1 MQKQAQQRERARRPN
16 AGRTR
21 LLWLATLA
29 TPLLLVGACEGLAR
43 LTAAPRTADDP
54 MLQLVGAP
62 SFFER
67 TEIDGRPHVRVAHD
81 EVYSRRNIV
90 FATEKAPG
98 SFRVFCLGGSA
109 SAGWPH
115 PVGES
120 YSAYLEQALRRS
132 APRQP
137 IEVIN
142 VSAHAYAAYR
152 VRLLFDRVLEF
163 EPDLLV
169 LYTGNNEFLEKRRYL
184 PAREHLDPVL
194 AIANRSAAVRLL
206 RSGIV
211 RLFFPDN
218 VLAGAR
224 REHVA
229 YEQWSKVRRVALT
242 LRDDPAQFEQ
252 VKAHY
257 ELSVEVMV
265 REAAA
270 RGVPV
275 ILVSVPV
282 NLRDWQPNVSTHGL
296 VGDSLTRWQTA
307 FRAGRRALLQGDA
320 DAARERLEEAVA
332 LAPQHAES
340 HYQLA
345 RSLERR
351 GDAPRALAHYR
362 RANDLDRNPFRALS
376 DFNTR
381 LRAIAVRHPNAHLA
395 DAESAFLAASAP
407 RAPGF
412 GLFLDYVHPTRR
424 GNLTLARTVFDVIA
438 SHQLLGDPP
447 RRRFEAAPSQ
457 HYDEARDLR
466 LQRTLVM
473 LFAMMHQYES
483 LIAKAKPYTAA
494 PADRAPFMHR
504 AFTVFSDVVDLDR
517 RRVLGLPVDP
527 DEAARVEADLED
539 FYRERFP
546 TPDESAAD
554 AARG

>member
-1 MQKQAQQRERARRPN
+1 MQRQARRRKLAQVRN
-16 AGRTR
+16 GDRTR

-29 TPLLLVGACEGLAR
+29 TPLLLGGACEGLAR
-43 LTAAPRTADDP
+43 LTAAPRAANDP

-67 TEIDGRPHVRVAHD
+67 TEIDGRPHIRVAHD

-115 PVGES
+115 PASES
-120 YSAYLEQALRRS
+120 YSATLEQALRRS
-132 APRQP
+132 TPRRS

-169 LYTGNNEFLEKRRYL
+169 LYTGNNEFLEKRTYL

-218 VLAGAR
+218 VLASAR

-242 LRDDPAQFEQ
+242 LREDPAQFEQ

-257 ELSVEVMV
+257 ALTVEAMV

-320 DAARERLEEAVA
+320 DAARERFEEAVA
-332 LAPQHAES
+332 LAPQHADS
-340 HYQLA
+340 HYRLA
-345 RSLERR
+345 RSLERT

-381 LRAIAVRHPNAHLA
+381 LRAIAARHPNAYLA
-395 DAESAFLAASAP
+395 DAEAAFLAASAP

-412 GLFLDYVHPTRR
+412 GLFLDYVHPTRQ
-424 GNLTLARTVFDVIA
+424 GNWTLARTVFDVIA
-438 SHQLLGDPP
+438 SQRLLGDSP
-447 RRRFEAAPSQ
+447 RRRFEAVPSP
-457 HYDEARDLR
+457 HYDEVRDLR
-466 LQRTLVM
+466 LQRTLIL
-473 LFAMMHQYES
+473 LFAMMHQDES
-483 LIAKAKPYTAA
+483 LVAKVRPYTAA
-494 PADRAPFMHR
+494 PAERAPFMHR
-504 AFTVFSDVVDLDR
+504 AFTVFSDVVDLDH

-527 DEAARVEADLED
+527 DEAARVEANLER
-539 FYRERFP
+539 FYRERLP
-546 TPDESAAD
+546 TPEEPGPAP
-554 AARG
+554 ARS

>member
-1 MQKQAQQRERARRPN
+1 MTSPARH
-16 AGRTR
+16 A
-21 LLWLATLA
+21 ATA
-29 TPLLLVGACEGLAR
+29 
-43 LTAAPRTADDP
+43 
-54 MLQLVGAP
+54 
-62 SFFER
+62 
-67 TEIDGRPHVRVAHD
+67 
-81 EVYSRRNIV
+81 
-90 FATEKAPG
+90 
-98 SFRVFCLGGSA
+98 A
-109 SAGWPH
+109 SAGRFLRGSCSSPT
-115 PVGES
+115 S
-120 YSAYLEQALRRS
+120 RRS
-132 APRQP
+132 
-137 IEVIN
+137 
-142 VSAHAYAAYR
+142 S
-152 VRLLFDRVLEF
+152 
-163 EPDLLV
+163 
-169 LYTGNNEFLEKRRYL
+169 LYTGNNEFLEKRTYL
-184 PAREHLDPVL
+184 PMREHLDPVL

-242 LRDDPAQFEQ
+242 LREDPAQFEQ

-257 ELSVEVMV
+257 AWTVEAMV

-296 VGDSLTRWQTA
+296 VGDSLERWQTA

-320 DAARERLEEAVA
+320 EAARERLEEAVA

-340 HYQLA
+340 HYRLA
-345 RSLERR
+345 RSLERT

-381 LRAIAVRHPNAHLA
+381 LRAIAEQHPNAYLA
-395 DAESAFLAASAP
+395 DAEAAFLAASAP

-412 GLFLDYVHPTRR
+412 GLFLDYVHPTRQ
-424 GNLTLARTVFDVIA
+424 GNWTLARTVFDVIA
-438 SHQLLGDPP
+438 SQRLIGDPP
-447 RRRFEAAPSQ
+447 RRRFGAAATP
-457 HYDEARDLR
+457 HYDEVRDLR
-466 LQRTLVM
+466 LQRTLVI
-473 LFAMMHQYES
+473 LFAMMHQNES
-483 LIAKAKPYTAA
+483 LVAKAKPYTAA

-504 AFTVFSDVVDLDR
+504 AFTVFSDVVDLDH

-527 DEAARVEADLED
+527 DEAARVEANL
-539 FYRERFP
+539 ERFYLERLP
-546 TPDESAAD
+546 TPEETGPAP
-554 AARG
+554 ARS

>member
-1 MQKQAQQRERARRPN
+1 MQERTRQREWAGRSN
-16 AGRTR
+16 AHRTR

-29 TPLLLVGACEGLAR
+29 TPLLLGGVCEGLAR
-43 LTAAPRTADDP
+43 LSAAPRAAGDP

-81 EVYSRRNIV
+81 EVYARRNIA
-90 FATEKAPG
+90 FTPEKPPG

-115 PVGES
+115 PAGES

-132 APRQP
+132 APRRP

-152 VRLLFDRVLEF
+152 VRLIFDRVLEF

-184 PAREHLDPVL
+184 AAREHLDPVL

-229 YEQWSKVRRVALT
+229 YEQWSKVRRIALT
-242 LRDDPAQFEQ
+242 LRDDPTQFEQ

-257 ELSVEVMV
+257 SLTVEAMV

-307 FRAGRRALLQGDA
+307 FRAGRRGLLQGDA
-320 DAARERLEEAVA
+320 DAAREEFEAAVA
-332 LAPQHAES
+332 LAPQHAAS

-345 RSLERR
+345 RSLERT

-381 LRAIAVRHPNAHLA
+381 LRAIAAGHPNAHLA

-412 GLFLDYVHPTRR
+412 DLFLDYVHPTRR
-424 GNLTLARTVFDVIA
+424 GNLTLARTVFDVIG
-438 SHQLLGDPP
+438 SQRLLGEPT
-447 RRRFEAAPSQ
+447 RLRFEATPSP
-457 HYDEARDLR
+457 HYDEARDPR

-483 LIAKAKPYTAA
+483 LVAKTKRYTAV

-504 AFTVFSDVVDLDR
+504 AFAVFSDVVDLDR

-527 DEAARVEADLED
+527 DEAARVEANLEH
-539 FYRERFP
+539 FYREHLP
-546 TPDESAAD
+546 SPEEAGATP
-554 AARG
+554 ARS